1 MIVFYKELGFHMSR
15 GRTKPYFVLRDT
27 TSCVTTHDR
36 YFQLPGFPSTV
47 SNLRYLTS
55 VLYNRLFHESDISF
69 YSILFSPFYSIF
81 FFFSLD
87 SRSAFPLYFPLFPL
101 HFPGA
106 YARTHPPN
114 ARVNIIR
121 CPLSAFPPA
130 PNKFMFYN
138 ILITQGF
145 SESFQK

>member
-81 FFFSLD
+81 FFLFFGFSVT
-87 SRSAFPLYFPLFPL
+87 FPLYFLCTSLYFLFISLVHTPAL
-101 HFPGA
+101 A
-106 YARTHPPN
+106 LLT
-114 ARVNIIR
+114 RV
-121 CPLSAFPPA
+121 
-130 PNKFMFYN
+130 
-138 ILITQGF
+138 
-145 SESFQK
+145 